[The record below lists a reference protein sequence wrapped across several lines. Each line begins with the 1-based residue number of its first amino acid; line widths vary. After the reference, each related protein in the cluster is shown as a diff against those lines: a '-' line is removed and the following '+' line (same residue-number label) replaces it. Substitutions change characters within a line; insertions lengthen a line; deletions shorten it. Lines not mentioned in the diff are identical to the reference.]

1 MWLTSDAKKLL
12 DKPWWSPFCPLEPP
26 EWFSLS
32 SGIWQHSLHLRVMV
46 TALFSRW
53 AQSLLITDLHMA
65 WSLVLSSAW
74 PPSCEGPFILIIN
87 NHHLSNTWYYVPHN
101 AKTLAFQFHII
112 IIYHKILSCFWFVS
126 QPFTN
131 VKTILSS
138 QAVQIQEVGWTGP
151 MALRLLMD
159 GQELLFISVCPS
171 CFCYYLESFQN
182 FFKPWTEWF
191 VMIFGG
197 I

>member
-1 MWLTSDAKKLL
+1 MNGMDVLWKPSSDRTHHIIKKPVPMWLTSDAKKLL

-112 IIYHKILSCFWFVS
+112 IIYHKILSCFWFV
-126 QPFTN
+126 FVTF
-131 VKTILSS
+131 VIMY
-138 QAVQIQEVGWTGP
+138 AC
-151 MALRLLMD
+151 
-159 GQELLFISVCPS
+159 SVAS
-171 CFCYYLESFQN
+171 DSLQLH
-182 FFKPWTEWF
+182 
-191 VMIFGG
+191 GL
-197 I
+197 